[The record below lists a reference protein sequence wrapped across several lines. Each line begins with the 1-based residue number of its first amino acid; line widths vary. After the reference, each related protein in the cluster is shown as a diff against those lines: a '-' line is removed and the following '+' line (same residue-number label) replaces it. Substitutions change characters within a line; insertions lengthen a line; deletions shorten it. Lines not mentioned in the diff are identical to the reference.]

1 MHEIHD
7 TPVATA
13 TGYTGPERR
22 STGAPTARWLARMLD
37 EADHGMLLV
46 TPSGRLRHANEAAR
60 RELATGS
67 RLRLEAQ
74 TLHPTQKGQQ
84 AMLQIALAEAALG
97 RRRLITLGGQANDC
111 LPVAVVPLV
120 DTGMEAAELPG
131 ETLVLM
137 LLGKQQPCEVL
148 TLDFFARDQGLTG
161 AEARVLRAL
170 CGGLRPK
177 EVARQF
183 DVAVS
188 TVRSQIGSIR
198 AKTQTASIR
207 DLVHRVTS
215 LPPMSPALSAA

>member
-1 MHEIHD
+1 MHDIHHM
-7 TPVATA
+7 PVAA
-13 TGYTGPERR
+13 AAGYTGPERR
-22 STGAPTARWLARMLD
+22 STGAPAARWLARMLD

-46 TPSGRLRHANEAAR
+46 TPTGRLRHANEAAR
-60 RELATGS
+60 RELAGSS
-67 RLRLEAQ
+67 RLRLEAH
-74 TLHPTQKGQQ
+74 TLYPAVKGQQ
-84 AMLQIALAEAALG
+84 ATLQMALAEASLG
-97 RRRLITLGGQANDC
+97 RRRLITLGSQESGY

-120 DTGMEAAELPG
+120 EAGDDHDALG

-161 AEARVLRAL
+161 AEARVLKAL
-170 CGGLRPK
+170 CEGLRPK
-177 EVARQF
+177 DVARQF

-207 DLVHRVTS
+207 DLVHQVTR
-215 LPPMSPALSAA
+215 LPPISPALGVF